1 MKNLSLFSR
10 LTLTFVILI
19 AIFSL
24 LISIFSY
31 YSINYHYLITLTNH
45 LTNNAYMVE
54 AVIKPLIKN
63 GDIEKIDSVVD
74 NLSKNLNI
82 RITVVDSSGKVL
94 GDSLRDPK
102 EMENHA
108 NRVEIRDA
116 IYKGFGKSIR
126 FSTTIEER
134 MLYVAI
140 PIKDGEK
147 TIGVVRTSIFLKDI
161 KSLLKDIRK
170 EIFLSFLI
178 TLLIASLISILLTKI
193 LTKPLAGLKKA
204 TDEIAQGNFNAK
216 IPESTIKEIKELSKN
231 FENMALNIREL
242 LREIEKE
249 RNELRTIIESMREA
263 LVVTD
268 RKGKIILT
276 NSSFRELAKT
286 ENLTQRYF
294 WEVLRSVELKDIFE
308 KITNSQSPEK
318 KEIKIGNNFYLLSS
332 AILSEEIIFVLA
344 EITSVK
350 QLEKTKKE
358 LITNIS
364 HELKTPL
371 TAIKGFI
378 ETLEESIN
386 DPRSLEFINIIKRQT
401 ERLINILKDVLTLS
415 RLEESTLKLNIEKV
429 ELNSLVNNVLKLFEK
444 RIKDKN
450 LKVEFSPEET
460 IEINADRDLL
470 EQLFL
475 NLIENAIN
483 YTEKGKI
490 GISMEK
496 TDSKLKI
503 EVFDTG
509 IGIPQEH
516 IPRIFERFYVVDKSR
531 SKETGGTGLGL
542 SIVKHIVLLHNGDIK
557 VESKIGEGSKFI
569 ITLPLKG

>member
-31 YSINYHYLITLTNH
+31 YSINYHYLKTLTNH

-63 GDIEKIDSVVD
+63 GNIEKIDSVVD

-116 IYKGFGKSIR
+116 INKGFGKSIR

-140 PIKDGEK
+140 SIKDGEK

-242 LREIEKE
+242 VREIEKE